1 MFKKDL
7 LYFGFQTLLV
17 DRSLEDEIREETVT
31 LQIRGLATRLLFLVL
46 KNAQL
51 RRRVVLDAHAANSAV
66 TRLTLLMYPLRY
78 TRNSCSL
85 HGDQVRG
92 REGLC
97 GVGWG

>member
-1 MFKKDL
+1 M
-7 LYFGFQTLLV
+7 V

-31 LQIRGLATRLLFLVL
+31 PQIRGLAMRLLFLVL

-66 TRLTLLMYPLRY
+66 TRLTLLIYPLRY

-92 REGLC
+92 REGWC
-97 GVGWG
+97 GLG